1 MNLLL
6 RRVVLL
12 LLVACTAAFGQN
24 RGGNPPASEKP
35 ASKRPLRVRVSEM
48 VSQALIVR
56 KVQPAY
62 PEEARHN
69 HIQGNVVMKAEITQ
83 TGEVKELTV
92 ISGDPALAPAAV
104 EAVKQWT
111 YKPYK
116 LNGDPVELETQ
127 VTVAFKLSGH

>member
-1 MNLLL
+1 MNRLL

-12 LLVACTAAFGQN
+12 LLLACTVAFGQD
-24 RGGNPPASEKP
+24 RGSNTPASEKP
-35 ASKRPLRVRVSEM
+35 ASKRPLRVRVSEG
-48 VSQALIVR
+48 VSQALLVK
-56 KVQPAY
+56 KVQPVF

-92 ISGDPALAPAAV
+92 ISGDPALTPAAV
-104 EAVKQWT
+104 EAVKQWK

-116 LNGDPVELETQ
+116 LNGDPVEVETQ
-127 VTVAFKLSGH
+127 VTVAFQLSGH